1 MMRALLALL
10 LSSALANAAYV
21 AINVTFT
28 NAPVTGNTFTRNGST
43 ATWTNAP
50 INTASWITTNGVTG
64 SATNLML
71 WLTANYPSLNTRM
84 TTASNI
90 YVAGTD
96 LALSLTGA
104 YATLT
109 TNSQPTT
116 NWHSL
121 LIPWDTQPYSTNRT
135 NDANELIYG
144 LNKYATTNAFS
155 EGAAA
160 LANHVSLVAT
170 QIVKN
175 KILTNS
181 TVQGGSASNVTLVNI
196 ATASGTIGSLTN
208 GILQSTKLTNA
219 SGTLNGIEVSNAIVQ
234 SLVVTN
240 PTAYGSVSVNEST
253 GNLGYASLGA
263 LVWYWVADTNGAF
276 WLENT
281 DNGDVPF
288 RLSAS
293 SGGGTTFTL
302 PLAVSNSASIT
313 LGLTA
318 SNVVAQTALVATNV
332 SIGAGTNYWR
342 GDISVSPRLYTSLVN
357 GDNTDLDYGTN
368 AAIYASGGT
377 TTVNLHS
384 FVEGRTYQRFRMRM
398 SGATNHI
405 IFNESGTEGTAGRR
419 ITTGTGG
426 NLTLT
431 NQPTWAEFEYTGSRW
446 EVVSHGR

>member
-1 MMRALLALL
+1 LVISISGGYAAL
-10 LSSALANAAYV
+10 STNSA
-21 AINVTFT
+21 
-28 NAPVTGNTFTRNGST
+28 S
-43 ATWTNAP
+43 
-50 INTASWITTNGVTG
+50 TTNFHAV
-64 SATNLML
+64 
-71 WLTANYPSLNTRM
+71 
-84 TTASNI
+84 
-90 YVAGTD
+90 
-96 LALSLTGA
+96 
-104 YATLT
+104 
-109 TNSQPTT
+109 
-116 NWHSL
+116 

-318 SNVVAQTALVATNV
+318 SNVVAQTELVATNV